1 MTLQLLCIL
10 SELYQFLS
18 NKLYRY
24 LQNYMIA
31 QNFVNRSLFCDNIKT
46 ISNGTKF
53 AYHVTDAHVIDI
65 YV

>member
-1 MTLQLLCIL
+1 
-10 SELYQFLS
+10 
-18 NKLYRY
+18 
-24 LQNYMIA
+24 MIA

-65 YV
+65 YVGKEEINIIIEKLLPLLLF